1 MASGEEATGTTVEK
15 GSGVTME
22 DTFVHQGKQ
31 YTLSVKADGLQW
43 TPLSKGKPE

>member
-43 TPLSKGKPE
+43 TPLSKGKPG